1 MENRKLTLAFDIKA
15 AKKALLQ
22 GIKNKR
28 WKLEDLD
35 TPPSGWYLANG
46 YEKNMNGE
54 WEYLQ
59 RTNIGSRSLIPK
71 HKLPVYKN
79 LLRE

>member
-1 MENRKLTLAFDIKA
+1 MENRKLTLAFDTEA

-46 YEKNMNGE
+46 YEKNYKGE

-59 RTNIGSRSLIPK
+59 RTKIGSRSLIPR

>member
-1 MENRKLTLAFDIKA
+1 MDNRKLTKAFDVKET
-15 AKKALLQ
+15 KKALLQ

-28 WKLEDLD
+28 WTLEDLD

-46 YEKNMNGE
+46 YEKNYKGE

-59 RTNIGSRSLIPK
+59 RTIIGSRSLIPID
-71 HKLPVYKN
+71 KLPVYKN

>member
-1 MENRKLTLAFDIKA
+1 MEKRKLTLAFDIKA

>member
-1 MENRKLTLAFDIKA
+1 MDNRKLTKAFDIEA
-15 AKKALLQ
+15 TKKTLRK

-28 WKLEDLD
+28 WTLEDLD

-54 WEYLQ
+54 WQYIY
-59 RTNIGSRSLIPK
+59 RTNIGSSSLIPID
-71 HKLPVYKN
+71 KLPVYKN
-79 LLRE
+79 LLRQ

>member
-1 MENRKLTLAFDIKA
+1 MENRKLTLAFDTKA

-28 WKLEDLD
+28 WTIEDLD

-46 YEKNMNGE
+46 YEKNMSGE

-59 RTNIGSRSLIPK
+59 KTKIGSRSLIPR
-71 HKLPVYKN
+71 HQLPVYKN